1 MSPLPP
7 GPKGTRSKSLALS
20 GLRERPLEF
29 IVEMANAFGDLVYFG
44 SGRDPIC
51 FVTHPK
57 LVREILV
64 SRPQTFVRADVVC
77 NALRVFD
84 GNSILVTE
92 GDLWRQQRRLLQE
105 GFHAQRLRAYA
116 HEAVVQTQEML
127 RQWPSVGTLRIGN
140 EVAAMCVKALFS
152 IVLGTQPPPDVVD
165 SIRVILDARAVEAG
179 KAVAAHY
186 APTAISSPEIDQALS
201 RIHEFLDELIWVR
214 RRESADQSDILSM
227 LVNSASKNV
236 NDGAVPQRV
245 DGQIR
250 DETISMINASLDPL
264 AAAMQW
270 ALCLVARHEG
280 TQERV
285 RREVTVAAAGR
296 KELTPETAELPLTE
310 MVIHE
315 SLRLYPPNWMLIPRR
330 CREASEL
337 GGFRIPRGSWLYVLP
352 YVIHRDARWFTAP
365 DSFQPE
371 RFAPEN
377 FGGMQRAA
385 YLPLGLGPHV
395 CIGKALS
402 TIVLT
407 TTLACILREFRVSF
421 AREQPDLGPDVGIVL
436 RPRSDLG
443 FTVKRLGD
451 VGGTPTSLPSAGS
464 PSQTQDAG

>member
-1 MSPLPP
+1 
-7 GPKGTRSKSLALS
+7 
-20 GLRERPLEF
+20 
-29 IVEMANAFGDLVYFG
+29 
-44 SGRDPIC
+44 
-51 FVTHPK
+51 
-57 LVREILV
+57 
-64 SRPQTFVRADVVC
+64 
-77 NALRVFD
+77 
-84 GNSILVTE
+84 
-92 GDLWRQQRRLLQE
+92 
-105 GFHAQRLRAYA
+105 
-116 HEAVVQTQEML
+116 
-127 RQWPSVGTLRIGN
+127 
-140 EVAAMCVKALFS
+140 
-152 IVLGTQPPPDVVD
+152 
-165 SIRVILDARAVEAG
+165 
-179 KAVAAHY
+179 
-186 APTAISSPEIDQALS
+186 
-201 RIHEFLDELIWVR
+201 
-214 RRESADQSDILSM
+214 M
-227 LVNSASKNV
+227 LVNSASKDV
-236 NDGAVPQRV
+236 SDCAVPQRV

-250 DETISMINASLDPL
+250 DEMISMINASLDPL

-270 ALCLVARHEG
+270 ALCLVARHEDI
-280 TQERV
+280 QERL

-330 CREASEL
+330 CREATEL

-365 DSFQPE
+365 DSFQPD

-377 FGGMQRAA
+377 FGGVQRTA

-421 AREQPDLGPDVGIVL
+421 AVDPADLRPEMGIVL

-451 VGGTPTSLPSAGS
+451 FGGTPASLHSADS
-464 PSQTQDAG
+464 PSQTQS